1 MILIQDG
8 NYLENLSRDKI
19 VEVLLISLICILI
32 VFLILTLIIGVC
44 SLSTKGVEV
53 VNAKTH
59 INPKEE
65 NKILEEDEDAV
76 AASLVATIEFNKET
90 DKNARLKSIKRIDD
104 WGVLW
109 KFTKLKL
116 MENLIKLN

>member
-19 VEVLLISLICILI
+19 IEVLLISLICILI

-44 SLSTKGVEV
+44 SLSTKGVEI

-65 NKILEEDEDAV
+65 NKILLVRKYAV
-76 AASLVATIEFNKET
+76 NRYNVYAETEKTMLVIN
-90 DKNARLKSIKRIDD
+90 I
-104 WGVLW
+104 
-109 KFTKLKL
+109 
-116 MENLIKLN
+116 